1 MSRRNEISKRIEEDH
16 KKKREKDKNISLNVN
31 TIDSKALPD
40 DVISMRPSI
49 TYKVKRNSE
58 AEKYFNRSIT
68 KRVDDSLF
76 TLRADGVDFSNY
88 PFVDEWSN
96 DDNDDDLIPL
106 KSPISQNNDKIQSF
120 INIPT

>member
-49 TYKVKRNSE
+49 IYKVKRNSE

-106 KSPISQNNDKIQSF
+106 KSPISQNNDKTQSF